1 MKKTLS
7 SYNTTSTKIKEIKFK
22 IFSTDQI
29 NRLSVL
35 KLTKK
40 EMYDST
46 TKQPM
51 PNGVL
56 DTRLGISNK
65 TGTCSTC
72 NQSIKDCA
80 GHFGSYELI
89 LPVFHIGFFKHTCHI
104 LQCICKNCGNI
115 LLSPL
120 KKHFYTQKVQSLRN
134 NIIFYKNIL
143 KKIMEECKK
152 FHKCYICEYINGN
165 IKKGTGF
172 KLYHEKNVIFKDLE
186 GNSSYRDVNNLLS
199 TRDNSYGNNSYGN
212 NSLSMSRNNSDKI
225 VNNKLSTRDNSY
237 VNNSLENNILETN
250 SLQKNKTLKTTNNSL
265 KTTNTKEKI
274 KEELN
279 PQTVLNL
286 FKKIPLSDTNLLG
299 ISFPP
304 KDLLIQTILIP
315 PACIRPSVATE
326 TENGSNED
334 DLTVKLSEIIHTNQ
348 VLIKGLQKGN
358 QLSIISEDWDFLQL
372 QVSLLINSDLPGI
385 SNNTQIKPI
394 RGLIQR
400 LKGKHGRFRG
410 NLSGKRV
417 DFTGRTVISPDPN
430 LSIEQ
435 VGIPIQ
441 MAKTLTIPETV
452 TKYNI
457 QHLKSLIIKGPHTHP
472 GANYIYNKKTEFKRF
487 LQYGDRKKI
496 SENIFPG
503 DIVERHL
510 QNGDIVLFNRQ
521 PSLHRLSIM
530 AHHVKVMPYK
540 TLRFNE
546 CVCTPYNADFDGDE
560 MNIHVPQTLEA
571 QSEAHT
577 LMRVRNNIVT
587 PRNGEPLV
595 AATQDFI
602 TASYLLTSK
611 DRFFTKQRFSQ
622 LICYFLGVDIC
633 NTRDIGSSSNKGNTR
648 DISNTRDIGSR
659 DSS

>member
-186 GNSSYRDVNNLLS
+186 GNSSYVNNLLS

-212 NSLSMSRNNSDKI
+212 NSLENNKLSMSRNNSDKI
-225 VNNKLSTRDNSY
+225 VNNLLSMRDNSY
-237 VNNSLENNILETN
+237 GNNSYGNNSYGNNSYGNNSLENNILETN

-265 KTTNTKEKI
+265 KTTNTKENTKEKI

-334 DLTVKLSEIIHTNQ
+334 D
-348 VLIKGLQKGN
+348 
-358 QLSIISEDWDFLQL
+358 
-372 QVSLLINSDLPGI
+372 
-385 SNNTQIKPI
+385 
-394 RGLIQR
+394 
-400 LKGKHGRFRG
+400 
-410 NLSGKRV
+410 
-417 DFTGRTVISPDPN
+417 
-430 LSIEQ
+430 
-435 VGIPIQ
+435 
-441 MAKTLTIPETV
+441 
-452 TKYNI
+452 
-457 QHLKSLIIKGPHTHP
+457 
-472 GANYIYNKKTEFKRF
+472 
-487 LQYGDRKKI
+487 
-496 SENIFPG
+496 
-503 DIVERHL
+503 
-510 QNGDIVLFNRQ
+510 
-521 PSLHRLSIM
+521 
-530 AHHVKVMPYK
+530 
-540 TLRFNE
+540 
-546 CVCTPYNADFDGDE
+546 
-560 MNIHVPQTLEA
+560 
-571 QSEAHT
+571 
-577 LMRVRNNIVT
+577 
-587 PRNGEPLV
+587 
-595 AATQDFI
+595 
-602 TASYLLTSK
+602 
-611 DRFFTKQRFSQ
+611 
-622 LICYFLGVDIC
+622 
-633 NTRDIGSSSNKGNTR
+633 
-648 DISNTRDIGSR
+648 
-659 DSS
+659 